1 MRRRCHSGR
10 HGRRRVAGH
19 SLSVLIS
26 LRNGRRGERDVA
38 LRRAARCSTA
48 VCLLLA
54 DCSPVALCHPQAGR
68 PRRLQRGSETQ
79 GLLPRSV
86 NSDRRPRPRSRRV
99 GRAGVHE
106 VGAGARSC
114 CSRLTRVVSSFS
126 WPVVLTTSLLVSF
139 YSFLVCWRSADG
151 AGMVVVVVVLVERLM
166 AREKRRQELRLRAA
180 VQNKTSRPLP
190 TPERACPG
198 EVKPEP
204 PPAGPTRGVYQVS

>member
-1 MRRRCHSGR
+1 
-10 HGRRRVAGH
+10 
-19 SLSVLIS
+19 
-26 LRNGRRGERDVA
+26 VA

-54 DCSPVALCHPQAGR
+54 DCSPVALCHPQVGHHGGCSED
-68 PRRLQRGSETQ
+68 RRQ

-126 WPVVLTTSLLVSF
+126 WPVVLTAPLLVSF
-139 YSFLVCWRSADG
+139 YSFLVCWRSAGG
-151 AGMVVVVVVLVERLM
+151 ARMMVVVVVLVKRLM
-166 AREKRRQELRLRAA
+166 VREMRRQELRLRAA
-180 VQNKTSRPLP
+180 VQNKTSKPLP
-190 TPERACPG
+190 TPQRAFPG
-198 EVKPEP
+198 EVKPKP
-204 PPAGPTRGVYQVS
+204 PPAGPTREVRQVP

>member
-1 MRRRCHSGR
+1 MTWRS
-10 HGRRRVAGH
+10 AGLPAAPL
-19 SLSVLIS
+19 LSVCCWLTAHQS
-26 LRNGRRGERDVA
+26 RCATRRSAAHGGRSEDWRHR
-38 LRRAARCSTA
+38 
-48 VCLLLA
+48 VCYHVPLA
-54 DCSPVALCHPQAGR
+54 QTGV
-68 PRRLQRGSETQ
+68 
-79 GLLPRSV
+79 
-86 NSDRRPRPRSRRV
+86 PRPRSLRV

-126 WPVVLTTSLLVSF
+126 WPVVLTAPLLVSF
-139 YSFLVCWRSADG
+139 YSFLVCWRSAGG
-151 AGMVVVVVVLVERLM
+151 AGMVVVVVVLVKRLM

>member
-1 MRRRCHSGR
+1 MPP
-10 HGRRRVAGH
+10 AGQPPT
-19 SLSVLIS
+19 
-26 LRNGRRGERDVA
+26 EA
-38 LRRAARCSTA
+38 AARIGDTGFA
-48 VCLLLA
+48 TTFLWLRPA
-54 DCSPVALCHPQAGR
+54 CHA
-68 PRRLQRGSETQ
+68 
-79 GLLPRSV
+79 
-86 NSDRRPRPRSRRV
+86 RSRRV
-99 GRAGVHE
+99 GRAGVHA

-126 WPVVLTTSLLVSF
+126 WPVVLTAPLLVSF
-139 YSFLVCWRSADG
+139 YSFLVCWRSAGG
-151 AGMVVVVVVLVERLM
+151 AGMVVVAVVLVERLM